1 MRSLKAGGKAV
12 VKTAVKPVVESAVKA
27 VVKPVVEIA
36 VKAVVKAMTLRKT
49 AMTLAFFYLYCLW
62 PDAVFEDMNW
72 SIKPSLTAVTAKAKP
87 LFDPNELRSDA
98 PAAIDAELAKRKVQV
113 QKKADALFTEQ
124 DGQLILK
131 HKYGTTVIPKEAKRV
146 VVIRLEDPMAALG
159 RLWWGIQP
167 ADFLPS

>member
-49 AMTLAFFYLYCLW
+49 AMTLAFLPILLVAGCS
-62 PDAVFEDMNW
+62 FEDMNW

-98 PAAIDAELAKRKVQV
+98 PAAIDAELAKRKV
-113 QKKADALFTEQ
+113 
-124 DGQLILK
+124 
-131 HKYGTTVIPKEAKRV
+131 
-146 VVIRLEDPMAALG
+146 
-159 RLWWGIQP
+159 
-167 ADFLPS
+167 